1 MRSAYFDENSMCL
14 RRQELNLYGKMAKIL
29 IVGRSKIPV
38 FSMVTAGAAILLFDI
53 EIAIAV
59 WKKEEEQDGQG
70 HLTVLEI
77 VGIVLAVIGNGYAIV
92 T

>member
-1 MRSAYFDENSMCL
+1 MKK
-14 RRQELNLYGKMAKIL
+14 NLIQMIIYTVLFAAIL
-29 IVGRSKIPV
+29 IAGRNRIPV

-59 WKKEEEQDGQG
+59 WKKEEEQEGQG

-77 VGIVLAVIGNGYAIV
+77 VGIVLAVVGIGYAIV

>member
-1 MRSAYFDENSMCL
+1 M
-14 RRQELNLYGKMAKIL
+14 
-29 IVGRSKIPV
+29 

-77 VGIVLAVIGNGYAIV
+77 VGIVLAVVGIGYAIV

>member
-1 MRSAYFDENSMCL
+1 MKK
-14 RRQELNLYGKMAKIL
+14 NLIQMIIYTILFVAIL
-29 IVGRSKIPV
+29 ILGRSKIPV
-38 FSMVTAGAAILLFDI
+38 FSMVTAGAAILLLDI

-77 VGIVLAVIGNGYAIV
+77 VGIVLAVIGIGYAIV

>member
-1 MRSAYFDENSMCL
+1 MKK
-14 RRQELNLYGKMAKIL
+14 NLIQMIIYTVLFAAIL
-29 IVGRSKIPV
+29 IAGRNRIPV

-59 WKKEEEQDGQG
+59 WKKEEEQDVQG

-77 VGIVLAVIGNGYAIV
+77 VGIVLGVVGIGYAIV